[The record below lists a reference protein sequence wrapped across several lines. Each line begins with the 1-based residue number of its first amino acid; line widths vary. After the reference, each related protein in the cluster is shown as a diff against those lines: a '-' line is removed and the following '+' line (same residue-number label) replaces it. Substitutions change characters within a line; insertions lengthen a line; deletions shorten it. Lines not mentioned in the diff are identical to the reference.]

1 MARCVCLF
9 VCKYFLRCREPN
21 WLFSNGVDLQ
31 SARVSLI
38 PFKNVNGIILDPTP
52 ISLSSCTGQSITCY
66 GQAKVQIKIPS
77 LRRAFEWI
85 FIIADV
91 VHPLIGFDFLENYGL
106 LVDCKERQIIDRLTD
121 RKVQV
126 AVSMANDYVGLIVNE
141 VQLLPEIDTLLKK
154 YPYITSPQDNKDAI
168 YCGVYHRIET
178 GSNPPVFAKTRQLSE
193 TKLKIA
199 QEGFRALQSSGV
211 ITPSESEWRSPLQ
224 LVPKNNGEYRPCG
237 DYRALNTITKVDR
250 YPIPNINSF
259 SSKLVN
265 KKYFSKIDL
274 TSAYHQIK
282 VHPDDVSKTAITTP
296 FGLFEYKYM
305 PFGLRNAAS
314 TFQRAMDKIFST
326 LLSVFIYLDEILV
339 FSDDLESHLRDLE
352 KVFEILN
359 RYNLKISLHKCVFCV
374 KELDF
379 LGFNVST
386 AGLKPTENK
395 ISELKE
401 FPYPTDSK
409 ALRRYLG
416 MVGFYRKLVPNF
428 ASIVLPLTECIRTK
442 PNHKTLELTDD
453 EKKAFDKIKEVLS
466 ELKAIAH
473 IQTGSTQFQLV
484 TDSSQYAVGAAL
496 HQMVNEE
503 AIPVGFFSKKLSQ
516 AQTKYSAF
524 DRELLAAYLAVLHF
538 KPLIEGHFVLLLTD
552 HKPLCSAFKST
563 SPAKSDR
570 QQRHLSLLTE
580 YIADISHIKGSQN
593 IVADCLSRPANAV
606 TLDVCDLPEIAN
618 TQVSDEEIK
627 LYEER
632 LKPFRLI
639 SDDKQILCDTSTPY
653 PRPFVP
659 ESLRKA
665 IFDSLHSL
673 SHPGISSTQKLVKAR
688 YFWPGMDRSIKQ
700 WCRECM
706 PCQQSKVNRHT
717 KSAVSNFDLPSSRF
731 QTVHIDIVGPLP
743 TVQNPT
749 DPYISPYRYLL
760 TCIDRATRWIE
771 VQPLADITAKTVTR
785 AFIDVWISRFGVP
798 LHVITDRGSQFESEM
813 FDELSSVVGFH
824 RLRTTAYHPQTN
836 GMIERIH
843 RTVKTTL
850 KARKGNWLTALP
862 IILLGIRNTL
872 NENGISPFN
881 AVTGTSLL
889 IPKLMVEDNSTNTNE
904 FNTVEMKELAKEMAK
919 LELRNLDKGKCH
931 SLPKT
936 FIPKDLKSCDKVW
949 LRTDRVRK
957 PLEAPY
963 SGPYKVIERYPKY
976 FKIQLANDVYNNVS
990 IDRLKPVIE
999 PTNNLV
1005 PSSNPVNE
1013 DDVNSN
1019 EETDVNNEDSEA
1031 ITVPKSSSG
1040 RRIRFKKD
1048 NDYFYF

>member
-1 MARCVCLF
+1 MSFIIDTGA
-9 VCKYFLRCREPN
+9 
-21 WLFSNGVDLQ
+21 S
-31 SARVSLI
+31 VSLI
-38 PFKNVNGIILDPTP
+38 PFKYVNGITLDPTP
-52 ISLSSCTGQSITCY
+52 VSISSCTGQRIMVY
-66 GQAKVQIKIPS
+66 GQAKVQIRIPS
-77 LRRAFEWI
+77 LRRAFEWV

-106 LVDCKERQIIDRLTD
+106 LVDCKGRQIIDRVTE
-121 RKVQV
+121 RKINV
-126 AVSMANDYVGLIVNE
+126 AVSKATDYVGLIINE
-141 VQLLPEIDTLLKK
+141 VQLLPEIDTLLRK
-154 YPYITSPQDNKDAI
+154 YPYITSPQENKNAI

-199 QEGFRALQSSGV
+199 QEGFRTLQSSGV
-211 ITPSESEWRSPLQ
+211 ITPSESEWSSPLH
-224 LVPKNNGEYRPCG
+224 LVPKSNGDYRPCG
-237 DYRALNTITKVDR
+237 DYRALNAITKVDR
-250 YPIPNINSF
+250 YPIPNINCF
-259 SSKLVN
+259 SSKLAN

-282 VHPDDVSKTAITTP
+282 VHPDDVPKTAITTP

-305 PFGLRNAAS
+305 PFGLRNAAA

-326 LLSVFIYLDEILV
+326 LLCVFIYLDDILV

-395 ISELKE
+395 INELKE
-401 FPYPTDSK
+401 FPYPRDSK

-416 MVGFYRKLVPNF
+416 MIGFYRKLVPNF

-442 PNHKTLELTDD
+442 PNHKTLELTEN
-453 EKKAFDKIKEVLS
+453 EKKSFDETKEVLS

-503 AIPVGFFSKKLSQ
+503 PIPVGFFSKKLSQ

-563 SPAKSDR
+563 NPAKSDR

-618 TQVSDEEIK
+618 AQVSDEEIK
-627 LYEER
+627 LYEDR
-632 LKPFRLI
+632 LKSFKLL
-639 SDDKQILCDTSTPY
+639 SDDKPILCDTSTPY

-659 ESLRKA
+659 ASLRKA
-665 IFDSLHSL
+665 IFDSLHCL
-673 SHPGISSTQKLVKAR
+673 SHPGINSSQKVIKAR

-717 KSAVSNFDLPSSRF
+717 KSAINNFDLPSSRF

-843 RTVKTTL
+843 RTIKTAL
-850 KARKGNWLTALP
+850 KTRKENWLTALP
-862 IILLGIRNTL
+862 IILLGIRNTF

-889 IPKLMVEDNSTNTNE
+889 LPKLMVDDNSANMTE
-904 FNTVEMKELAKEMAK
+904 FNTVEMSELAKEMAK
-919 LELRNLDKGKCH
+919 LDLRNLDQGKCH

-976 FKIQLANDVYNNVS
+976 FKIQLANDVFNNVS

-999 PTNNLV
+999 TTNN
-1005 PSSNPVNE
+1005 NPVHVHE
-1013 DDVNSN
+1013 DDVNSESI
-1019 EETDVNNEDSEA
+1019 EERDVNIDNSVNTDSENV
-1031 ITVPKSSSG
+1031 TVPKSSSG